1 MDDTA
6 FSNAEAAPYP
16 NGLYRLANGQ
26 ILILP
31 DADDLHLRICIVGHT
46 GPAGYRGK
54 TKPPRTQL
62 LQCSSGAHS
71 HRTSRSSVAR
81 AYTV

>member
-6 FSNAEAAPYP
+6 FSNAEAAPSP

-54 TKPPRTQL
+54 QNHHGHNCFNAL
-62 LQCSSGAHS
+62 LGHI
-71 HRTSRSSVAR
+71 HTGRRDVL
-81 AYTV
+81 